1 MHRYF
6 LRKAGV
12 KKMPEEDLTE
22 DDEEPEFN

>member
-12 KKMPEEDLTE
+12 KKMAEEDLTE